1 MNINNVENNLKEA
14 GYIASDKLTKAIT
27 LFEAAGRRSSRG
39 IPAMLLEG
47 PAGAGKTFLAEAF
60 ANIVGA
66 EKLFLQCYKGIGS
79 DNLIIEP
86 NIAGIIKKDSDH
98 AINNGILVS
107 SLIKSSN
114 GPVVVILD
122 EVDKADAAFD
132 ALLLDFLNSGRITD
146 GISEWTRG
154 DFPVWVFLTSNK
166 ERDLSDALI
175 NRCRRQHLDRMP
187 KETFLKALN
196 INIEDDIY
204 NIGLIYEKFPSF
216 SLRQANAYI
225 EDLEV
230 LGETFDRDVLS
241 QYVDLDS
248 VEIKSLEEVKMFQKA
263 EKMKYLDIDITKDIK
278 NWILE
283 NPEEIS
289 LVEDTRGDIKA
300 RVSSLE
306 TLVRLIDQEV
316 AIEGYSSY
324 EEYDLSVDSKF
335 ITKKV
340 MCGDIGVFY
349 IDSLKESFVGRL
361 IDQVYIKV
369 PGSLLDSWM
378 NPGEDYDDD
387 DDDYNDD
394 DYND

>member
-1 MNINNVENNLKEA
+1 
-14 GYIASDKLTKAIT
+14 
-27 LFEAAGRRSSRG
+27 
-39 IPAMLLEG
+39 
-47 PAGAGKTFLAEAF
+47 
-60 ANIVGA
+60 
-66 EKLFLQCYKGIGS
+66 
-79 DNLIIEP
+79 
-86 NIAGIIKKDSDH
+86 
-98 AINNGILVS
+98 
-107 SLIKSSN
+107 
-114 GPVVVILD
+114 
-122 EVDKADAAFD
+122 
-132 ALLLDFLNSGRITD
+132 
-146 GISEWTRG
+146 
-154 DFPVWVFLTSNK
+154 
-166 ERDLSDALI
+166 
-175 NRCRRQHLDRMP
+175 
-187 KETFLKALN
+187 
-196 INIEDDIY
+196 
-204 NIGLIYEKFPSF
+204 
-216 SLRQANAYI
+216 
-225 EDLEV
+225 
-230 LGETFDRDVLS
+230 
-241 QYVDLDS
+241 
-248 VEIKSLEEVKMFQKA
+248 MFQKA
-263 EKMKYLDIDITKDIK
+263 EKMKYLDIDITEDIK

-289 LVEDTRGDIKA
+289 LVEDTREDIKV

-387 DDDYNDD
+387 DDDD